1 MTEKGSFW
9 KNNIKKLLEEKRL
22 EERLLEE
29 RLEERLLEKQLKEK
43 QLKEKQLKE
52 KKARRKEEA
61 KKKAKEAKEK
71 KARRKEEAKK
81 KAKEAKEKKERSR
94 KAKIALM
101 TKEKTVFN
109 VLKSVVTDNEKKEQ
123 QKLQELWGISQEPPV
138 ECCKLLLDT
147 NIIKAIFFDDVDAK
161 ARLRNYL
168 KKKPLW
174 GIDLLYLT
182 LDRVIDEFI
191 DERTRRTF
199 GAEEYEYIEVCDHL
213 NTSLGRFQD
222 YELDT
227 RSEYARKAEELYNKK
242 IYIGKD
248 GTTPISLVDCYLL
261 EYAIEYSCKLVTRD
275 KGLINATKK
284 EIRLRSG
291 ESESTEGTSPGVFK
305 PW

>member
-9 KNNIKKLLEEKRL
+9 NNNIKKLLEEKRL

-29 RLEERLLEKQLKEK
+29 RLEERLLEKQLEEK

-61 KKKAKEAKEK
+61 KKKAKE
-71 KARRKEEAKK
+71 
-81 KAKEAKEKKERSR
+81 AKEAKEKKERSR

-147 NIIKAIFFDDVDAK
+147 NIIKNIFFTDVDAK
-161 ARLRNYL
+161 ARLRSYL
-168 KKKPLW
+168 KKQPFW
-174 GIDLLYLT
+174 GTDLLYLT

-191 DERTRRTF
+191 DERTRRSLDAQQY
-199 GAEEYEYIEVCDHL
+199 GYIEVCGML
-213 NTSLGRFQD
+213 SSLGTFQD
-222 YELDT
+222 FELET
-227 RSEYARKAEELYNKK
+227 RSEYAHRAEELFNKK
-242 IYIGKD
+242 KYIGND
-248 GTTPISLVDCYLL
+248 GKPIALVDCYLL
-261 EYAIEYSCKLVTRD
+261 EYAIKYSCKLVTRD

>member
-1 MTEKGSFW
+1 MTKKGSFW
-9 KNNIKKLLEEKRL
+9 KGNIKKIK
-22 EERLLEE
+22 
-29 RLEERLLEKQLKEK
+29 KEK
-43 QLKEKQLKE
+43 NE
-52 KKARRKEEA
+52 RRIQQ
-61 KKKAKEAKEK
+61 KAKL
-71 KARRKEEAKK
+71 
-81 KAKEAKEKKERSR
+81 SR
-94 KAKIALM
+94 MKI
-101 TKEKTVFN
+101 EKTVFN

-123 QKLQELWGISQEPPV
+123 LKLQELWGISQEPPV

-147 NIIKAIFFDDVDAK
+147 NIIKAIFFDDVGAK

-227 RSEYARKAEELYNKK
+227 RSEYARRAEELYDKK
-242 IYIGKD
+242 IYKGKD
-248 GTTPISLVDCYLL
+248 EIPISLVDCYLL

>member
-1 MTEKGSFW
+1 MGKF
-9 KNNIKKLLEEKRL
+9 
-22 EERLLEE
+22 ERLQ
-29 RLEERLLEKQLKEK
+29 K
-43 QLKEKQLKE
+43 
-52 KKARRKEEA
+52 RR
-61 KKKAKEAKEK
+61 AKEK

-81 KAKEAKEKKERSR
+81 KAKEVKEKKARR
-94 KAKIALM
+94 KEEAK
-101 TKEKTVFN
+101 K
-109 VLKSVVTDNEKKEQ
+109 D
-123 QKLQELWGISQEPPV
+123 QEAMWKRWQEPPV

-227 RSEYARKAEELYNKK
+227 RSEYARRAEELCMSEK
-242 IYIGKD
+242 YIGND
-248 GTTPISLVDCYLL
+248 GKPIALVDCYLL
-261 EYAIEYSCKLVTRD
+261 EYAIEYKSKLVTHD
-275 KGLINATKK
+275 KGLIDATKK
-284 EIRLRSG
+284 EIRLRPG
-291 ESESTEGTSPGVFK
+291 KSESTEGTSPGVFN
-305 PW
+305 PNRT

>member
-1 MTEKGSFW
+1 M
-9 KNNIKKLLEEKRL
+9 KNKDKLDSK
-22 EERLLEE
+22 
-29 RLEERLLEKQLKEK
+29 
-43 QLKEKQLKE
+43 KE
-52 KKARRKEEA
+52 KKVNKIKKSLAFWKAKLESEKNPSFPSKSKFKKTKDEA
-61 KKKAKEAKEK
+61 KQAEAPKKAKEAKEK

-81 KAKEAKEKKERSR
+81 KAKEVKEKKARREEEAKEKAKEKKE
-94 KAKIALM
+94 
-101 TKEKTVFN
+101 
-109 VLKSVVTDNEKKEQ
+109 
-123 QKLQELWGISQEPPV
+123 LWGRSQEPPV

-227 RSEYARKAEELYNKK
+227 RSEYARRAEELFNKK
-242 IYIGKD
+242 KYIGND
-248 GTTPISLVDCYLL
+248 GKPIALVDCYLL
-261 EYAIEYSCKLVTRD
+261 EYAIKYSCKLVTRD